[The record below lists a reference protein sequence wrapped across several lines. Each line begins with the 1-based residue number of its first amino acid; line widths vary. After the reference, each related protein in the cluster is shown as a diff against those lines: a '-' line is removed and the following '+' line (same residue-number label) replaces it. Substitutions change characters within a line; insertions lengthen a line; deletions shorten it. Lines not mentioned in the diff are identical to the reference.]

1 MTVFCA
7 VMRNLKY
14 YIISAFLLITGRLD
28 AQQFQGFEGTSSD
41 NWKYTLNF
49 KRYNFIS
56 LNDQWA
62 DTSEVGSSTSP
73 AGAAKATARTG
84 KMLWA
89 MRDLDNPIT
98 NPASSS
104 QSPWHYMDFDAVNI
118 TAYNNNELSFYYF
131 TFGFDATDSL
141 GYIVEYD
148 NGTSWNF
155 SNYVNLNKSS
165 NAWTKVIVSVPSG
178 KTHVRL
184 RLMSKQNGNDDWAA
198 WEDVSLVSSN
208 IDKTPPR
215 LLGGKVSDVNSI
227 QLYFNEALGS
237 DADSVKNYS
246 GITGLVSA
254 RRSATPGPDT
264 VTLKLN
270 PALVLGRY
278 YTISVSTSVKDTAGN
293 APLNP
298 LTYSFV
304 YNNTRPSLV
313 ITEIMYNSPSNDPD
327 TLDFIEV
334 MNTGASA
341 AQIGGFTF
349 HNGFITQLPE
359 MSIAPGSFVL
369 IGHDSAS
376 CKRFYGK
383 NFLKYSDALSNGG
396 EALFI
401 RNTEGQLIDSVNYDD
416 AAPWPL
422 GPPTPDGGGT
432 SLEIIDYR
440 NDNNVASNWRTA
452 AGKVA
457 TWNGTTDIFASPGA
471 APLPTIPV
479 AVLSSNLQSLSENT
493 DSITV
498 TVSVSNANTNPV
510 QVRLVLVPNFGTAKN
525 DSDFIWKDSTLV
537 FGANFNGSKSI
548 RFAVNKDANAEA
560 DEYFALRIA
569 SVSNGV
575 SGSIKEQIIY
585 LKDDDI
591 KAPAPR
597 KNLNLKLL
605 SSYAISGTGNSAE
618 ISAYDAQSKR
628 MFVVNSLKSKVHIL
642 DFSNPSSIKEI
653 SQFDVAPHGGINSVA
668 VHHGI
673 IALAVEDVVKT
684 NDGFVIFIDTAGKL
698 LNKLKVGAL
707 PDMICFS
714 PDGSMVLTANEGEP
728 LDDYSVD
735 PEGSVSVISMSAA
748 ADKLTQADVNT
759 MRFTAWNGKEAI
771 LRANGIRI
779 FGNNNPTAS
788 QDFEPEYVAVS
799 DDNKTAWVTLQE
811 NNAVAMVNLVTKTID
826 QVLPLGY
833 VDLSNTRNA
842 ADVSD
847 QGTNIHLANFPVKAN
862 HSPDAITFQRIA
874 GKSYL
879 ITANEGDYREYSALT
894 EEARVSALKLD
905 SAKFPEQGLLKSGN
919 VLGRLTISAK
929 QGDLDNDGDMDELY
943 MNGSRGFSIWDVSQG
958 AMVYHSGSDF
968 ERYIAADAAWK
979 PFFNASNSVG
989 VPSLK
994 NRSDNK
1000 GPEPE
1005 GVVTAVINDTTYAFV
1020 SLERIGGVMV
1030 YDISKP
1036 AAPVFVTYANNRFI
1050 DGKGDFG
1057 PEGIIFIP
1065 ADKSPTAKHLLV
1077 LSNEISGTLS
1087 VFEVGSSYPVARMNI
1102 SLSSEVINEKNEF
1115 SELRYTVQP
1124 PLAYPATLV
1133 IRQQRASHTSLSE
1146 YNSSQPFIGDSLKL
1160 QLLPGTSSGSVMI
1173 ATIDDMM
1180 DELNDTI
1187 VFSAELRGFLAANG
1201 SNITRRLVILDDDIA
1216 PTGTEEHTAS
1226 RRMQVF
1232 PNPAKEVLQLG
1243 VVCEHVRLI
1252 NQQGQCVAVYE
1263 RTDCINVSHLSP
1275 GVYTILAA
1283 GFKPV
1288 RFVIAQ

>member
-1 MTVFCA
+1 
-7 VMRNLKY
+7 
-14 YIISAFLLITGRLD
+14 
-28 AQQFQGFEGTSSD
+28 
-41 NWKYTLNF
+41 
-49 KRYNFIS
+49 
-56 LNDQWA
+56 
-62 DTSEVGSSTSP
+62 
-73 AGAAKATARTG
+73 
-84 KMLWA
+84 MLWA
-89 MRDLDNPIT
+89 MRDLDNPVT

-104 QSPWHYMDFDAVNI
+104 QSPWHYIDFDAVNL
-118 TAYNNNELSFYYF
+118 TAYNNNDLSFYYF
-131 TFGFDATDSL
+131 SYGFDATDSI

-148 NGTSWNF
+148 NGSTWSA
-155 SNYVNLNKSS
+155 SNYINLNKSS
-165 NAWTKVIVSVPSG
+165 NAWTKVAVTVPSG
-178 KTHVRL
+178 KSYVRL

-208 IDKTPPR
+208 VDKTPPR
-215 LLGGKVSDVNSI
+215 LLGGKVSDVNTI
-227 QLYFNEALGS
+227 QLYFNEALGT
-237 DADSVKNYS
+237 DADSAKNYS
-246 GITGLVSA
+246 GINGIVSA
-254 RRSATPGPDT
+254 KRSTTPGPDT
-264 VTLKLN
+264 VTLNMN

-278 YTISVSTSVKDTAGN
+278 YTISVSTAVKDTAGN
-293 APLNP
+293 APLTP

-304 YNNTRPSLV
+304 FNNTRPSLA

-334 MNTGASA
+334 MNTGTSV

-349 HNGFITQLPE
+349 HNGLITQLPE
-359 MSIAPGSFVL
+359 RSIAPGSFVL
-369 IGHDSAS
+369 VGHDSAA

-383 NFLKYSDALSNGG
+383 NFLQYLDALSNGG

-401 RNTEGQLIDSVNYDD
+401 RNTVGQLIDSVNYDD

-422 GPPTPDGGGT
+422 GPPTPDGGGP
-432 SLEIIDYR
+432 SLEIVDYR
-440 NDNNVASNWRTA
+440 TDNNVASNWRVA
-452 AGKVA
+452 AGKIA
-457 TWNGTTDIFASPGA
+457 TWNGTTDIFASPGSA
-471 APLPTIPV
+471 ALPTIPV
-479 AVLSSNLQSLSENT
+479 AALSSNLQSLSEAT

-510 QVRLVLVPNFGTAKN
+510 QVRVVLVPKFGTAKN

-537 FGANFNGSKSI
+537 FGANFNGSKNI

-585 LKDDDI
+585 LKDDDT

-597 KNLNLKLL
+597 RNLNLKLL

-628 MFVVNSLKSKVHIL
+628 LFVANSLKSKVHIL
-642 DFSNPSSIKEI
+642 DMSNPAAINEI
-653 SQFDVAPHGGINSVA
+653 RQFDVAPHGGINSVA
-668 VHHGI
+668 VYNGV

-684 NDGFVIFIDTAGKL
+684 NDGFVLFIDTAGKL

-714 PDGSMVLTANEGEP
+714 PDGRMVLTANEGEP

-735 PEGSVSVISMSAA
+735 PEGSVSLISMSAG

-759 MRFTAWNGKEAI
+759 MRFTAWNGKEAS
-771 LRANGIRI
+771 LRAAGIRI

-788 QDFEPEYVAVS
+788 QDLEPEYVAVS

-811 NNAVAMVNLVTKTID
+811 NNAVAIVNLVTKTID
-826 QVLPLGY
+826 QVLPLGS
-833 VDLSNTRNA
+833 VDLSNVRNA

-847 QGTNIHLANFPVKAN
+847 QGANIHLANYPVKAN
-862 HSPDAITFQRIA
+862 HAPDAIAFQRIA

-879 ITANEGDYREYSALT
+879 ITANEGDYREYAALT

-905 SAKFPEQGLLKSGN
+905 SAKFPEQGLLKSGS
-919 VLGRLTISAK
+919 VFGRLSVSTK
-929 QGDLDNDGDMDELY
+929 QGDVDNDGDMDELY
-943 MNGSRGFSIWDVSQG
+943 MNGSRGFSIWDASTG
-958 AMVYHSGSDF
+958 TMVYHSGSDF
-968 ERYIAADAAWK
+968 ERYTATDAAWK

-989 VPSLK
+989 APSLK

-1036 AAPVFVTYANNRFI
+1036 ASPTFVTYANNRFS

-1065 ADKSPTAKHLLV
+1065 ADKSPIGKHLLV

-1087 VFEVGSSYPVARMNI
+1087 VYEINTSYPVARVSL

-1115 SELRYTVQP
+1115 SELRYSIQP
-1124 PLAYPATLV
+1124 PLAYPATLL
-1133 IRQQRASHTSLSE
+1133 IHQQRTTHTGLTE
-1146 YNSSQPFIGDSLKL
+1146 FTTSQVFTGDSLKL
-1160 QLLPGTSSGSVMI
+1160 QLAPGVSSGI
-1173 ATIDDMM
+1173 ITINTVDDIL

-1187 VFSAELRGFLAANG
+1187 IFRADIRGFLAANG
-1201 SNITRRLVILDDDIA
+1201 SQVERRLVILDDDIA
-1216 PTGTEEHTAS
+1216 ADVHKAALPS
-1226 RRMQVF
+1226 LKVF
-1232 PNPAKEVLQLG
+1232 PNPSAGMLYLG
-1243 VVCEHVRLI
+1243 VHCKNIRIYDQKGICILSV
-1252 NQQGQCVAVYE
+1252 E
-1263 RTDCINVSHLSP
+1263 RADAIKTNNMAP
-1275 GVYTILAA
+1275 GTYILEAD
-1283 GFKPV
+1283 GYQSL
-1288 RFVIAQ
+1288 RFLVMP

>member
-1 MTVFCA
+1 
-7 VMRNLKY
+7 MRNIKY
-14 YIISAFLLITGRLD
+14 YLISVLLLMAVSLS
-28 AQQFQGFEGTSSD
+28 AQQFQGFEGTGSD
-41 NWKYTLNF
+41 NWKFTLNF

-62 DTSEVGSSTSP
+62 DTSEVGSSTTP
-73 AGAAKATARTG
+73 AGAVKAMARTG

-89 MRDLDNPIT
+89 MRDLDNPVT
-98 NPASSS
+98 NPTSAS

-118 TAYNNNELSFYYF
+118 AAYNSNELSFYYF
-131 TFGFDATDSL
+131 SYGFDATDSI

-148 NGTSWNF
+148 NGTTWNF
-155 SNYVNLNKSS
+155 SNYINLNKSS
-165 NAWTKVIVSVPSG
+165 NAWNKVQVSVPSG

-184 RLMSKQNGNDDWAA
+184 RLMAKQNGNDDWAA
-198 WEDVSLVSSN
+198 WEDVSLISSN
-208 IDKTPPR
+208 VDKTPPR
-215 LLGGKVSDVNSI
+215 LLGGKVSDVNTI
-227 QLYFNEALGS
+227 QLYFNEELGK
-237 DADSVKNYS
+237 DADSTKNYS
-246 GITGLVSA
+246 GINGIVSA
-254 RRSATPGPDT
+254 KRSTTVGPDT

-270 PALVLGRY
+270 PAIVIGRY
-278 YTISVSTSVKDTAGN
+278 YNISVSTAVKDTAGN
-293 APLNP
+293 APLIP

-304 YNNTRPSLV
+304 FNNTRPSLV

-334 MNTGASA
+334 MNTGTGI

-349 HNGFITQLPE
+349 HNGLTTQLPE
-359 MSIAPGSFVL
+359 LSVAPGSFVL
-369 IGHDSAS
+369 IGHDSAA
-376 CKRFYGK
+376 CKRFYRK
-383 NFLKYSDALSNGG
+383 NFLQYLDALSNGG

-440 NDNNVASNWRTA
+440 NDNNVAGNWKVA
-452 AGKVA
+452 AGKIA
-457 TWNGTTDIFASPGA
+457 TWNGTTDIFASPGS

-479 AVLSSNLQSLSENT
+479 AVLSSNLQSLSEAT
-493 DSITV
+493 DSISV

-510 QVRLVLVPNFGTAKN
+510 QVRVVLVPKFGTAKN
-525 DSDFIWKDSTLV
+525 DSDFFWKDTTLL
-537 FGANFNGSKSI
+537 FSGNFNGSKSI

-560 DEYFALRIA
+560 DEYFALRIS
-569 SVSNGV
+569 SVINGV

-628 MFVVNSLKSKVHIL
+628 MFVSNSLKSKVHIL

-668 VHHGI
+668 VYKGI
-673 IALAVEDVVKT
+673 IALAVEDLVKT
-684 NDGFVIFIDTAGKL
+684 NDGYVLFIDTAGKL

-735 PEGSVSVISMSAA
+735 PEGSVSVISMSTS

-759 MRFTAWNGKEAI
+759 MRFTAWNGKEAS
-771 LRANGIRI
+771 LRAAGIRI

-788 QDFEPEYVAVS
+788 QDLEPEYVAVS

-811 NNAVAMVNLVTKTID
+811 NNAVAIVNLVTKTID
-826 QVLPLGY
+826 QIVPLGS
-833 VDLSNTRNA
+833 VDLNNVRNA

-879 ITANEGDYREYSALT
+879 LTANEGDYREYAALT
-894 EEARVSALKLD
+894 EEVRVSALKLD

-919 VLGRLTISAK
+919 VLGRLSVSSK
-929 QGDLDNDGDMDELY
+929 QGDLDNDGDIDEIY
-943 MNGSRGFSIWDVSQG
+943 INGSRGFSIWDAASG

-968 ERYIAADAAWK
+968 ERYTATDAAWK
-979 PFFNASNSVG
+979 PFFNASHNVG
-989 VPSLK
+989 APALK

-1065 ADKSPTAKHLLV
+1065 ADKSPTAKLLLV

-1087 VFEVGSSYPVARMNI
+1087 VFEVGTTYPVARVNI

-1115 SELRYTVQP
+1115 SELRYTIQP
-1124 PLAYPATLV
+1124 PLAYPATLL
-1133 IRQQRASHTSLSE
+1133 IRQQRSAHTSLNE
-1146 YNSSQPFIGDSLKL
+1146 YTSSSSFIGDSLKL
-1160 QLLPGTSSGSVMI
+1160 ELNPGTSAGSVFI
-1173 ATIDDMM
+1173 TTVDDQI

-1187 VFSAELRGFLAANG
+1187 VFNAELRGFLAANG
-1201 SNITRRLVILDDDIA
+1201 NNTTLRLVILDDDVA
-1216 PTGTEEHTAS
+1216 PTGTEEQES
-1226 RRMQVF
+1226 LRMQVF
-1232 PNPAKEVLQLG
+1232 PNPTTGVLQLG
-1243 VVCEHVRLI
+1243 ITGDHVRIL
-1252 NQQGQCVAVYE
+1252 NQQGQCVAEYNRVSS
-1263 RTDCINVSHLSP
+1263 INV
-1275 GVYTILAA
+1275 
-1283 GFKPV
+1283 
-1288 RFVIAQ
+1288 